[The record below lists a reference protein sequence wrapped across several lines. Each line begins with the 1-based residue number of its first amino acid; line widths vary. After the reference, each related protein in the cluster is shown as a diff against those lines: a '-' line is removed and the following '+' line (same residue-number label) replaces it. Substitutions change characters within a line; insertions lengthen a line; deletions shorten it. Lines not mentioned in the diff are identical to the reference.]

1 MGVWRGDHTV
11 HDHLHS
17 KHETICGVRVV
28 RNGNGWKREYFSYQ
42 FNPQQ
47 RPDMRHGGR
56 RPPNGAEPDANVLD
70 QIYSEKLAWRFP
82 KVVEERRRR
91 VLKRVPVNRKTA
103 PCKTRAF
110 DVARCVL

>member
-1 MGVWRGDHTV
+1 VGVWRGDHTV

-70 QIYSEKLAWRFP
+70 QIYREELAWRLP
-82 KVVEERRRR
+82 KVVE
-91 VLKRVPVNRKTA
+91 
-103 PCKTRAF
+103 
-110 DVARCVL
+110 